1 MPPTKADAGWIPE
14 FAAKYAAWL
23 PEALPLLRAHR
34 YAEAFKTYPFPLF
47 DGAPWTPVT
56 SPLAEAR
63 LGIVTTAGLYRRGV
77 DRPFADTEEGDGR
90 VLELPAEVA
99 LDTLDVAHAH
109 IPQELARADP
119 NVVLPLAHL
128 RDLVRARRLGALA
141 PRVFSLVGYRTR
153 AHDVAMV
160 TAPAI
165 AQAMVADG
173 VTLALVVPV

>member
-1 MPPTKADAGWIPE
+1 
-14 FAAKYAAWL
+14 
-23 PEALPLLRAHR
+23 
-34 YAEAFKTYPFPLF
+34 
-47 DGAPWTPVT
+47 
-56 SPLAEAR
+56 
-63 LGIVTTAGLYRRGV
+63 V
-77 DRPFADTEEGDGR
+77 DRAFADTEEGDGR

-109 IPQELARADP
+109 IPQELVRADA